1 MSALQDFFQ
10 ELSKLDSP
18 KLAAVT
24 ALAGATG
31 AVIVGVITGVVT
43 KFVVGARDRQDREV
57 EWRKHAIELTKL
69 DLDRKLKT
77 RSPTDT
83 RPMRPS
89 ILDFLANY
97 RDLQDLDKASPRDLY
112 VTIQAMRIKKQ
123 TPNASEPSLKIG
135 TEPPSTSEYED

>member
-24 ALAGATG
+24 ALAGAVG
-31 AVIVGVITGVVT
+31 AVVVGIITGVVT
-43 KFVVGARDRQDREV
+43 KFVVGARDRRDREV

-69 DLDRKLKT
+69 DLDPKLKT
-77 RSPTDT
+77 RSSSDT
-83 RPMRPS
+83 RPIRPS

-112 VTIQAMRIKKQ
+112 ATILAMRIKEQ
-123 TPNASEPSLKIG
+123 NTGAP
-135 TEPPSTSEYED
+135 EPPPKETPGTSEYED

>member
-10 ELSKLDSP
+10 ELSGLP
-18 KLAAVT
+18 ATTLTAVT

-31 AVIVGVITGVVT
+31 AVVVGIITGVIT

-77 RSPTDT
+77 RSPADT

-97 RDLQDLDKASPRDLY
+97 RDLQDLDKATPRDLY
-112 VTIQAMRIKKQ
+112 TTILAMRIKKQ
-123 TPNASEPSLKIG
+123 STNAPEPAPKAEK
-135 TEPPSTSEYED
+135 EPPSTSEFDD

>member
-10 ELSKLDSP
+10 ELSKLDPP

-123 TPNASEPSLKIG
+123 IPNTSEPLPKTG
-135 TEPPSTSEYED
+135 TEPPSTSPSG